1 MFYYLRISRRV
12 VLTKCELSSYFPWQK
27 NNFKM
32 DRRWISRKCG
42 EPVLEKKSERQ
53 AGLPRVSQA
62 SRVFRLLSFLRR
74 DGLRWPRN
82 SRWYYGDIYIYIY
95 VYQIYIYIYIRGI
108 FLRKD
113 IVHCS
118 ENMSRVSL
126 CSSLQFAFRTPV
138 STTMRKLHDA
148 LLVSNF
154 LHPYYH

>member
-1 MFYYLRISRRV
+1 MSLAVIFLGKKTISRWIGDGSVASV
-12 VLTKCELSSYFPWQK
+12 VSLYS
-27 NNFKM
+27 
-32 DRRWISRKCG
+32 
-42 EPVLEKKSERQ
+42 KKSQKGKRACREFPKPPEFF
-53 AGLPRVSQA
+53 ACFLSYA
-62 SRVFRLLSFLRR
+62 AMVFADRGTA
-74 DGLRWPRN
+74 DGIME
-82 SRWYYGDIYIYIY
+82 IYIYIC
-95 VYQIYIYIYIRGI
+95 ISDIYIYIRGI

>member
-1 MFYYLRISRRV
+1 MSLAVIFLGKKKISRWIGDGSVAGV
-12 VLTKCELSSYFPWQK
+12 VSLYS
-27 NNFKM
+27 
-32 DRRWISRKCG
+32 
-42 EPVLEKKSERQ
+42 KKSQKGKRACREFPKPPEFFARFLSY
-53 AGLPRVSQA
+53 AA
-62 SRVFRLLSFLRR
+62 IVFADRGTA
-74 DGLRWPRN
+74 DGIME
-82 SRWYYGDIYIYIY
+82 IYIYIR
-95 VYQIYIYIYIRGI
+95 YIYIRGI

>member
-1 MFYYLRISRRV
+1 MSLAVIFLGKKTISRWIGDGSVASV
-12 VLTKCELSSYFPWQK
+12 VSLYS
-27 NNFKM
+27 
-32 DRRWISRKCG
+32 
-42 EPVLEKKSERQ
+42 KKSQKGKRACREFPKPPEFF
-53 AGLPRVSQA
+53 ACFLSYA
-62 SRVFRLLSFLRR
+62 AMVFADRGTA
-74 DGLRWPRN
+74 DGIME
-82 SRWYYGDIYIYIY
+82 IYIYIY
-95 VYQIYIYIYIRGI
+95 ICISDIYIYIRGI

-113 IVHCS
+113 IVHRS

>member
-1 MFYYLRISRRV
+1 MSLAVIFLGKKTISRWIGDGSVASV
-12 VLTKCELSSYFPWQK
+12 VSLYS
-27 NNFKM
+27 
-32 DRRWISRKCG
+32 
-42 EPVLEKKSERQ
+42 KKSQKGKRACREFPKPPEFF
-53 AGLPRVSQA
+53 ACFLSYA
-62 SRVFRLLSFLRR
+62 AMVFADRGTA
-74 DGLRWPRN
+74 DGIME
-82 SRWYYGDIYIYIY
+82 IYIYIY
-95 VYQIYIYIYIRGI
+95 MYIRGI

-148 LLVSNF
+148 PLVSNF

>member
-1 MFYYLRISRRV
+1 MSLAVIFLGKKTISRWIGDGSVASV
-12 VLTKCELSSYFPWQK
+12 VSLYS
-27 NNFKM
+27 
-32 DRRWISRKCG
+32 
-42 EPVLEKKSERQ
+42 KKSQKGKRACREFPKPPEFF
-53 AGLPRVSQA
+53 ACFLSYA
-62 SRVFRLLSFLRR
+62 AMVFADRGTA
-74 DGLRWPRN
+74 DGIME
-82 SRWYYGDIYIYIY
+82 IYIYMYIRYIY
-95 VYQIYIYIYIRGI
+95 IYIYIYIRGI

-138 STTMRKLHDA
+138 STTRRKLHDA

>member
-1 MFYYLRISRRV
+1 MSLAVIFLDKKTISRWIGDGSVASV
-12 VLTKCELSSYFPWQK
+12 VSP
-27 NNFKM
+27 
-32 DRRWISRKCG
+32 
-42 EPVLEKKSERQ
+42 KKSQKGKRACREFPKPPEFFARFLSY
-53 AGLPRVSQA
+53 AA
-62 SRVFRLLSFLRR
+62 TVFADRGTA
-74 DGLRWPRN
+74 DG
-82 SRWYYGDIYIYIY
+82 IMEIY
-95 VYQIYIYIYIRGI
+95 VYIRGI

>member
-82 SRWYYGDIYIYIY
+82 SRWYYGDIYIYIC
-95 VYQIYIYIYIRGI
+95 ISDIYIYIRGI

>member
-1 MFYYLRISRRV
+1 MSLAVIFLGKKKISRWIGDGSVASV
-12 VLTKCELSSYFPWQK
+12 VSLYS
-27 NNFKM
+27 
-32 DRRWISRKCG
+32 
-42 EPVLEKKSERQ
+42 KKSQKGKRACREFPKPPEFFARFLSY
-53 AGLPRVSQA
+53 AA
-62 SRVFRLLSFLRR
+62 IVFADRGTA
-74 DGLRWPRN
+74 DG
-82 SRWYYGDIYIYIY
+82 IME
-95 VYQIYIYIYIRGI
+95 IYIYIRGI

>member
-1 MFYYLRISRRV
+1 MSLAVIFLDEKKISRWIGDGSVASV
-12 VLTKCELSSYFPWQK
+12 VSP
-27 NNFKM
+27 
-32 DRRWISRKCG
+32 
-42 EPVLEKKSERQ
+42 KKSQKGKRACREFPKPPEFFARFLSY
-53 AGLPRVSQA
+53 AA
-62 SRVFRLLSFLRR
+62 IVFADRGTA
-74 DGLRWPRN
+74 DG
-82 SRWYYGDIYIYIY
+82 IME
-95 VYQIYIYIYIRGI
+95 IYIYIRGI

>member
-1 MFYYLRISRRV
+1 M
-12 VLTKCELSSYFPWQK
+12 VLTKSELSGYFPWQK
-27 NNFKM
+27 KNFKM
-32 DRRWISRKCG
+32 DRRWISRRCG
-42 EPVLEKKSERQ
+42 EPVLEKKSEKKLAEPPEFFARFLSY
-53 AGLPRVSQA
+53 AA
-62 SRVFRLLSFLRR
+62 IVFADRGTA
-74 DGLRWPRN
+74 DGIME
-82 SRWYYGDIYIYIY
+82 IYIYIR
-95 VYQIYIYIYIRGI
+95 YIYIRGI
-108 FLRKD
+108 FLRKN

>member
-1 MFYYLRISRRV
+1 MSLAVIFLDKKKISRWIGDGSVASV
-12 VLTKCELSSYFPWQK
+12 VSP
-27 NNFKM
+27 
-32 DRRWISRKCG
+32 
-42 EPVLEKKSERQ
+42 KKSQKGKRACREFPKPPEFFAR
-53 AGLPRVSQA
+53 
-62 SRVFRLLSFLRR
+62 FLSYAAIFFADRGTA
-74 DGLRWPRN
+74 DG
-82 SRWYYGDIYIYIY
+82 IME
-95 VYQIYIYIYIRGI
+95 IYIYIRGI

>member
-1 MFYYLRISRRV
+1 MSLAVIFLGKKKISRWIGDGSVASV
-12 VLTKCELSSYFPWQK
+12 VSLYS
-27 NNFKM
+27 
-32 DRRWISRKCG
+32 
-42 EPVLEKKSERQ
+42 KKSQKGKRACREFPKPPEFFARFLSY
-53 AGLPRVSQA
+53 AA
-62 SRVFRLLSFLRR
+62 IVFADRGTA
-74 DGLRWPRN
+74 DGIME
-82 SRWYYGDIYIYIY
+82 IYIY
-95 VYQIYIYIYIRGI
+95 QIYIYIRGI
-108 FLRKD
+108 FLRED

>member
-12 VLTKCELSSYFPWQK
+12 VLTKSELSGYFPWQK
-27 NNFKM
+27 KNFKM

-53 AGLPRVSQA
+53 TGLSRVSQA
-62 SRVFRLLSFLRR
+62 SRVFRSLSFLRR
-74 DGLRWPRN
+74 DSLRWPRN
-82 SRWYYGDIYIYIY
+82 SRWYYGDIYIYIR
-95 VYQIYIYIYIRGI
+95 YIYIRGI

>member
-42 EPVLEKKSERQ
+42 EKKSKK
-53 AGLPRVSQA
+53 SQKGKRA
-62 SRVFRLLSFLRR
+62 CREFPKPPEFFACFLSYAAMVFADRGTA
-74 DGLRWPRN
+74 DGIME
-82 SRWYYGDIYIYIY
+82 IYIYICISD
-95 VYQIYIYIYIRGI
+95 IYIYIYIRGI

-148 LLVSNF
+148 LLVSSF

>member
-1 MFYYLRISRRV
+1 MSLAVIFLDKKKISRWIGDGSVASV
-12 VLTKCELSSYFPWQK
+12 VSP
-27 NNFKM
+27 
-32 DRRWISRKCG
+32 
-42 EPVLEKKSERQ
+42 KKSQKGKRACREFPKPPEFFARFLSY
-53 AGLPRVSQA
+53 AA
-62 SRVFRLLSFLRR
+62 IVFADRGTA
-74 DGLRWPRN
+74 DG
-82 SRWYYGDIYIYIY
+82 IME
-95 VYQIYIYIYIRGI
+95 IYIYIRGI

-126 CSSLQFAFRTPV
+126 CSSLQFAFRSPV

>member
-1 MFYYLRISRRV
+1 MSLAVIFLDKKKISRWIGDGSVASV
-12 VLTKCELSSYFPWQK
+12 VSL
-27 NNFKM
+27 
-32 DRRWISRKCG
+32 
-42 EPVLEKKSERQ
+42 KKSQKGKRACREFPKPPEFFARFLSY
-53 AGLPRVSQA
+53 AA
-62 SRVFRLLSFLRR
+62 IVFADRGTA
-74 DGLRWPRN
+74 DG
-82 SRWYYGDIYIYIY
+82 IME
-95 VYQIYIYIYIRGI
+95 IYIYIRGI
-108 FLRKD
+108 FLRED

>member
-1 MFYYLRISRRV
+1 MSLAVIFLDKKKISRWIGDGSVASV
-12 VLTKCELSSYFPWQK
+12 VSP
-27 NNFKM
+27 
-32 DRRWISRKCG
+32 
-42 EPVLEKKSERQ
+42 KKSQKGKRACREFPKPPEFFARFLSY
-53 AGLPRVSQA
+53 AA
-62 SRVFRLLSFLRR
+62 IVFADRGTA
-74 DGLRWPRN
+74 DGIME
-82 SRWYYGDIYIYIY
+82 IYIS
-95 VYQIYIYIYIRGI
+95 IRGI

>member
-1 MFYYLRISRRV
+1 M
-12 VLTKCELSSYFPWQK
+12 VLW
-27 NNFKM
+27 
-32 DRRWISRKCG
+32 R
-42 EPVLEKKSERQ
+42 
-53 AGLPRVSQA
+53 
-62 SRVFRLLSFLRR
+62 
-74 DGLRWPRN
+74 
-82 SRWYYGDIYIYIY
+82 YIYIY
-95 VYQIYIYIYIRGI
+95 MYIRFIYIYIRGI

>member
-12 VLTKCELSSYFPWQK
+12 VLTKSELSGYFPWQK
-27 NNFKM
+27 KNFKM
-32 DRRWISRKCG
+32 DRRWISRRCG
-42 EPVLEKKSERQ
+42 EPVLEKKSEKKLAEPPEFFARFLSY
-53 AGLPRVSQA
+53 AA
-62 SRVFRLLSFLRR
+62 IVFADRGTA
-74 DGLRWPRN
+74 DGIME
-82 SRWYYGDIYIYIY
+82 IYIYIR
-95 VYQIYIYIYIRGI
+95 YIYIRGI

>member
-62 SRVFRLLSFLRR
+62 SRVFRLLSFLRC

-82 SRWYYGDIYIYIY
+82 SRWYYGDIYIYIC
-95 VYQIYIYIYIRGI
+95 ISDIYIYIRGI

>member
-1 MFYYLRISRRV
+1 MSLAVIFPGKKTISRWIGDGLVASV
-12 VLTKCELSSYFPWQK
+12 VSLYS
-27 NNFKM
+27 
-32 DRRWISRKCG
+32 
-42 EPVLEKKSERQ
+42 KKSQKGKRACREFPNPPEFSARFLSY
-53 AGLPRVSQA
+53 AA
-62 SRVFRLLSFLRR
+62 IVFADRGTA
-74 DGLRWPRN
+74 DGIME
-82 SRWYYGDIYIYIY
+82 IYIYIR
-95 VYQIYIYIYIRGI
+95 YIYIRGI

>member
-1 MFYYLRISRRV
+1 MSLAVIFLGKKTISRWIGDGSVAGV
-12 VLTKCELSSYFPWQK
+12 VSLYS
-27 NNFKM
+27 
-32 DRRWISRKCG
+32 
-42 EPVLEKKSERQ
+42 KKSQKKLAEPPEFFARFLSY
-53 AGLPRVSQA
+53 AA
-62 SRVFRLLSFLRR
+62 IVFADRGTA
-74 DGLRWPRN
+74 DGIME
-82 SRWYYGDIYIYIY
+82 IYIYIR
-95 VYQIYIYIYIRGI
+95 YIYIRGI

>member
-12 VLTKCELSSYFPWQK
+12 VLTKSELSGYFPWQK
-27 NNFKM
+27 KNFKM

-42 EPVLEKKSERQ
+42 EPVLEKKSEKKLAEPPEFFARFLSY
-53 AGLPRVSQA
+53 AA
-62 SRVFRLLSFLRR
+62 IVFADRGTA
-74 DGLRWPRN
+74 DGIME
-82 SRWYYGDIYIYIY
+82 IYIYIR
-95 VYQIYIYIYIRGI
+95 YIYIRGI

>member
-1 MFYYLRISRRV
+1 MSLAVIFPGKKTISRWIGDGLVASV
-12 VLTKCELSSYFPWQK
+12 VSLYS
-27 NNFKM
+27 
-32 DRRWISRKCG
+32 
-42 EPVLEKKSERQ
+42 KKSQKGKRACCEFPNPPEFSARFLSY
-53 AGLPRVSQA
+53 AA
-62 SRVFRLLSFLRR
+62 MVFTDRGTA
-74 DGLRWPRN
+74 DGIME
-82 SRWYYGDIYIYIY
+82 IYIYIY
-95 VYQIYIYIYIRGI
+95 IRYIYIYIYIRGI

>member
-1 MFYYLRISRRV
+1 MSLAVIFLGKKTISRWIGDGSVASV
-12 VLTKCELSSYFPWQK
+12 VSLYS
-27 NNFKM
+27 
-32 DRRWISRKCG
+32 
-42 EPVLEKKSERQ
+42 KKSQKGKRACREFPKPPEFF
-53 AGLPRVSQA
+53 ACFLSYA
-62 SRVFRLLSFLRR
+62 AMVFADRGTA
-74 DGLRWPRN
+74 DGIME
-82 SRWYYGDIYIYIY
+82 IYIYIY
-95 VYQIYIYIYIRGI
+95 MYIRGI